1 MDPEEELTKRILLER
16 AQICVG
22 KLHSLLTL
30 AWLIVLHMQ
39 QGAAG

>member
-1 MDPEEELTKRILLER
+1 MDPEEELTKVLLER